1 MPESASR
8 LLRENYAPAAKFL
21 IAPMLDFL
29 CAGRRE
35 FAGDL
40 DRLLILLV
48 VALRTA
54 EDRKVESLRLQD
66 VLSGAVDAY
75 PSLLTNV
82 RSVADST
89 GIPRETVRRK
99 VGWLVAKGWLA
110 RSGDD
115 LLLTPLAS
123 RELTPV
129 RETMLAAAERL
140 HGLVERARAGTL

>member
-1 MPESASR
+1 MSESASR

-21 IAPMLDFL
+21 IAPLVDFL
-29 CAGRRE
+29 CVGRRW
-35 FAGDL
+35 FDGDL
-40 DRLLILLV
+40 DRLLILMV

-54 EDRKVESLRLQD
+54 EAPKVEGLRLED
-66 VLSGAVDAY
+66 VLAGEVETY

-82 RSVADST
+82 RSIAEST

-99 VGWLVAKGWLA
+99 VRWLVAKGWLA

-115 LLLTPLAS
+115 ISLTTLAS

-129 RETMLAAAERL
+129 REAMLATAERL
-140 HGLVERARAGTL
+140 HGLVERVRSRTL

>member
-1 MPESASR
+1 MSESASR
-8 LLRENYAPAAKFL
+8 LLRENYAPASKFL
-21 IAPMLDFL
+21 ISPMVDFL
-29 CAGRRE
+29 CAGRLW
-35 FAGDL
+35 FDGDL

-54 EDRKVESLRLQD
+54 EDRKIEGIRLED

-129 RETMLAAAERL
+129 RESMLSAAERL
-140 HGLVERARAGTL
+140 HGLVERVRAGNI